1 MPFAGTRRTSTFTV
15 QVTVEKLGPCQARV
29 SFTVPSDE
37 FQGAL
42 RKALGEAGKNVRMK
56 GFRPGHVP
64 TQVIERQF
72 GKEIRR
78 GTVEDFIRKAFQKA
92 VDENQLKVVGSPTVD
107 LEKLTPI
114 EGADLSH
121 AFEVSLRPEIALG
134 EYKGLPIESELEPVV
149 DQEVENTLE
158 NFKAQQAH
166 PEPAGDAGLP
176 ENGLALVKVEWL
188 HGSETVLS
196 RDGLR
201 ISPDAPTPGCDPEA
215 FKRAIQGAKDGET
228 REVAMTIPEDFERE
242 DLRGKE
248 ALTRIHV
255 TQAYR
260 MVPPTDDEVKKF
272 FDAKD
277 DAELKAKV
285 KEKIEEAKIAQEQSR
300 IESTLLA
307 KVLDAHEFE
316 LPETL
321 LAHQTEGRLQELA
334 RELET
339 AGTPKEKIPE
349 QVEGQRE
356 TAKTT
361 AARGLRALFLV
372 QTIAEKENLLVSRE
386 DMRAELEA
394 IAKRNQATV
403 EEVGEYYK
411 KQNLYDQM
419 AIEILERKV
428 RRFLRESAQITE
440 PK

>member
-1 MPFAGTRRTSTFTV
+1 M

-42 RKALGEAGKNVRMK
+42 RKALGEAGRNVRMK

-64 TQVIERQF
+64 PQVIERQF

-78 GTVEDFIRKAFQKA
+78 GTVEDFLRKAFQKA

-107 LEKLTPI
+107 LEKVTPL
-114 EGADLSH
+114 EGADFSH
-121 AFEVSLRPEIALG
+121 AFEVSLRPEIQLQ
-134 EYKGLPIESELEPVV
+134 EYKGLSIESELEPVV
-149 DQEVENTLE
+149 DQEIDAALE
-158 NFKAQQAH
+158 NFKVQQAH
-166 PEPAGDAGLP
+166 PEPAGDSGLP

-188 HGSETVLS
+188 SGTDVVLT

-201 ISPDAPTPGCDPEA
+201 IGPDAPTPGCDPEA
-215 FKRAIQGAKDGET
+215 FKTAVLGVKDGET
-228 REVAMTIPEDFERE
+228 REIPMTFPEDFERE
-242 DLRGKE
+242 DLRGKTGT
-248 ALTRIHV
+248 TRLSV
-255 TQAYR
+255 SQAYR
-260 MVPPTDDEVKKF
+260 MVPPTDEDVRKVFE
-272 FDAKD
+272 AKD
-277 DAELKAKV
+277 DADLRAKV
-285 KEKIEEAKIAQEQSR
+285 KEKIEEAKIAQEQAR
-300 IESTLLA
+300 IESTLLN
-307 KVLDAHEFE
+307 KLIDAHAFD
-316 LPETL
+316 LPEKL
-321 LAHQTEGRLQELA
+321 LENQTEGRLLEMS
-334 RELET
+334 REMEA
-339 AGTPKEKIPE
+339 AGTPKDKIEE

-356 TAKTT
+356 ASKTA

-386 DMRAELEA
+386 DMRAELES

-403 EEVGEYYK
+403 EEVAEYYK

-428 RRFLRESAQITE
+428 RKFLRESAQITE

>member
-1 MPFAGTRRTSTFTV
+1 M

-37 FQGAL
+37 FQVAL
-42 RKALGEAGKNVRMK
+42 RKALGEAGRNVRMK

-64 TQVIERQF
+64 PQVIERQF

-78 GTVEDFIRKAFQKA
+78 GTVEDFLRKAFQKA
-92 VDENQLKVVGSPTVD
+92 VDENQLKVVGSPSVD
-107 LEKLTPI
+107 LEKLLPI

-134 EYKGLPIESELEPVV
+134 DYKGLSIESELEPVV
-149 DQEVENTLE
+149 DQEIDNTLE

-166 PEPAGDAGLP
+166 PEPAGEAGLP

-188 HGSETVLS
+188 VGSETVLS

-201 ISPDAPTPGCDPEA
+201 VSPDNPTPGCDPAA
-215 FKRAIQGAKDGET
+215 FQKAVVGAKDGEV
-228 REVAMTIPEDFERE
+228 REIAMTIPDEFERE
-242 DLRGKE
+242 EFRGKE
-248 ALTRIHV
+248 GLTRIHV
-255 TQAYR
+255 NQAYR

-277 DAELKAKV
+277 DVELKAKV
-285 KEKIEEAKIAQEQSR
+285 KEKIEEAKIAQEQAR
-300 IESTLLA
+300 IESTLLG

-316 LPETL
+316 LPEAL
-321 LAHQTEGRLQELA
+321 LAHQTEGRLLELA
-334 RELET
+334 KELES
-339 AGTPKEKIPE
+339 AGTPKDKIPE

-356 TAKTT
+356 AAKTT

-372 QTIAEKENLLVSRE
+372 QTIAEKENLLVSRD
-386 DMRAELEA
+386 DMRAELET

>member
-1 MPFAGTRRTSTFTV
+1 L

-42 RKALGEAGKNVRMK
+42 RKALGEAGRNVRMK

-64 TQVIERQF
+64 PQVIERQF

-78 GTVEDFIRKAFQKA
+78 GTLEDFLRKAFQKA

-107 LEKLTPI
+107 LEKLNPI
-114 EGADLSH
+114 EGGDFSH
-121 AFEVSLRPEIALG
+121 EFEVSLRPDIALQ
-134 EYKGLPIESELEPVV
+134 EYKALSIESELEPVV
-149 DQEVENTLE
+149 EQEIDAALE

-166 PEPAGDAGLP
+166 PEPAGDVGLP

-188 HGSETVLS
+188 AGSDVVLS

-201 ISPDAPTPGCDPEA
+201 IGPDAPTPGCDPEA
-215 FKRAIQGAKDGET
+215 FKTAVLGAKDGDV
-228 REVAMTIPEDFERE
+228 REIPMTFPEDFERE
-242 DLRGKE
+242 DLRGKQGT
-248 ALTRIHV
+248 TRLAIA
-255 TQAYR
+255 QAYR
-260 MVPPTDDEVKKF
+260 MVAPTDDEVRKF

-277 DAELKAKV
+277 DADLRAKV

-300 IESTLLA
+300 IESTLLN
-307 KVLDAHEFE
+307 KLIDAHAFD
-316 LPETL
+316 LPEKL
-321 LAHQTEGRLQELA
+321 LENQTEGRLLELS
-334 RELET
+334 REMEA
-339 AGTPKEKIPE
+339 AGTPKDKIPE

-356 TAKTT
+356 AAKTA

-386 DMRAELEA
+386 DMRAELES

-403 EEVGEYYK
+403 EEVAEYYK

-428 RRFLRESAQITE
+428 RRFLRENAQITE